1 MRTRAFFFCFAAT
14 ALLASCSQE
23 PAVPETII
31 PAGEGI
37 TEICLGTPGTKTVLG
52 DKEGSNRK
60 VYWADGDKINVNG
73 VESAALSGVADKST
87 SAVFTLTSAVS
98 APLNVLY
105 PAEAYS
111 AAGKVKLPANQ
122 AYVAGSFASGVLPM
136 AGSGSSVENLSVKH
150 LCAVIKLPILKSASD
165 ADNIS
170 SVSFKGGAG
179 EQVSGEFSLDY
190 AAASLSGSSSAAADK
205 SVTVSGINAA
215 LDASTPLEVFVV
227 VPAREY
233 ASGFSF
239 TITDDQGHSMT
250 KSLAQ
255 SKTLEAGHIYSAGE
269 FAFAPAAGESSVTI
283 SSANELVTFAQKYNA
298 GDYEE
303 AGDDLVVT
311 FLNDI
316 SFNDSS
322 SSAFA
327 ATGGIGSDEHHFHGT
342 VDGNGKAIRNFKAN
356 VPLFAATGTGSVI
369 KDLEIDS
376 TCEFIF
382 THGNEAEG
390 RFGALIAYNK
400 SAISNVHVNATISMK
415 DATVSQAT
423 YLGGIAGRSTSGTIT
438 DSSFGGK
445 IVLGSGYKAADKKIL
460 VGGIVGYVSNEAG
473 IIESCSFSGTID
485 NQSQMVASSEASDFK
500 SNPQLM
506 IGGIA
511 GFNNGTIEKCIVMD
525 DATGISV
532 TLNDGTDHTYTG
544 TIVTHTANA
553 YHYAIAG
560 ISGRNNGTVADCQNL
575 ARIVNIF
582 SADRGTS
589 GNLNGRYLNVAGIV
603 GYNGAEAAVTGC
615 LNSATIIDRATPKMH
630 YVGGIV
636 GRNYGTVSNCE
647 NAAPATIGV
656 GTAHLKPYS
665 ARMLYLGG
673 AIGSN
678 ETGATASGLTN
689 GAKLNVSRLETT
701 TGYVSCIGGLIGKN
715 SSPLNSGKFINTG
728 DITQSNAV
736 GKCAEPTDAND
747 YGLFLGGIA
756 GYSIEAISNAS
767 NSGMVSYT
775 CAAKSKVEDKVGI
788 QYVYLGG
795 IAGKVLA
802 AETVDM
808 SACSNSGKITF
819 TANDKCS
826 EDGHAGTQ
834 EDPHVVG
841 YDYIYLGGLAGY
853 ASNVAFKNNCSN
865 SGSIKGGDSSGN
877 NNRKVPSFTIGG
889 IAGLVTGA
897 SSIANC
903 KITGEAQIYND
914 HFSNRGI
921 GSYDCPTVG
930 GIAGL
935 VAGADGALIPVSN
948 CSVESS
954 ASVVGRRGAV
964 GGIIGLAKYATIS
977 GCSYVNDL
985 TNQSAYFV
993 AGIVGGAQ
1001 YSTVSNCTYKG
1012 SAIQTSQLQIG
1023 GGIIGKLDEGSSV
1036 NGCSSYVETI
1046 DKNGTAIATAGGIAG
1061 QSVEGTS
1068 INNSHYKSA
1077 IAICGDDKFTGSGNA
1092 ADL

>member
-14 ALLASCSQE
+14 VLLASCSQE
-23 PAVPETII
+23 PAVPENVI

-37 TEICLGTPGTKTVLG
+37 TEIRLGIPDTKTVLG
-52 DKEGSNRK
+52 EKSGSNRK
-60 VYWADGDKINVNG
+60 VYWADGDKIVVNG
-73 VESAALSGVADKST
+73 VESAALSGVAANST
-87 SAVFTLTSAVS
+87 SAVFTLSEAVT

-105 PAEAYS
+105 PAEMYNG
-111 AAGKVKLPANQ
+111 AGEVKLPANQ
-122 AYVAGSFASGVLPM
+122 AYTAGTFASGTLPM
-136 AGSGSSVENLSVKH
+136 AGSASSLDALAVNH
-150 LCAVIKLPILKSASD
+150 ICAVIKLPILKAAASSD
-165 ADNIS
+165 TDNLS
-170 SVSFKGGAG
+170 SVSFQGNAS
-179 EQVSGEFSLDY
+179 EQVSGAFSLDY
-190 AAASLSGSSSAAADK
+190 SAGILSGLSTAAADK
-205 SVTVSGINAA
+205 TVTVSGINAP
-215 LDASTPLEVFVV
+215 LDAATPVDVYIV

-283 SSANELVTFAQKYNA
+283 SSANDLVTFAQKYNA
-298 GDYEE
+298 GDYDE

-473 IIESCSFSGTID
+473 IIESCRFSGTID

-511 GFNNGTIEKCIVMD
+511 GFNNGTIEKCITTD

-532 TLNDGTDHTYTG
+532 TLNDGSDHTYTG

-553 YHYAIAG
+553 YHYAVAG
-560 ISGRNNGTVADCQNL
+560 IAGRNNGTVADCQNF

-603 GYNGAEAAVTGC
+603 GFNGAEAAVTGC

-647 NAAPATIGV
+647 NADPATIGV

-728 DITQSNAV
+728 DITQSSAV
-736 GKCAEPTDAND
+736 GKCAEPTVEND

-767 NSGMVSYT
+767 NSGNVSFT
-775 CAAKSKVEDKVGI
+775 CNTVKTGLW
-788 QYVYLGG
+788 YVYLGG

-802 AETVDM
+802 AETVDI

-834 EDPHVVG
+834 EDPHIVG

-948 CSVESS
+948 CSVEST

-1036 NGCSSYVETI
+1036 SGCSSYLESVKKNDAAI
-1046 DKNGTAIATAGGIAG
+1046 DAAGGIAG